1 MIQRP
6 PLLDRAHLKRRIGLA
21 AGRLRHSLRGGLE
34 RPCVFMHLPK
44 CGGTSLTAALAGTVG
59 IQNRVGTID
68 ALATRRAAGVLL
80 DGADSLVTCHEDLDR
95 GDRTF
100 ALREAAL
107 VTYMAQGC
115 RLIHGHVFFCPGA
128 THSLG
133 HNYAWVTVMRDPMSR
148 ALSNYRMAV
157 HARIIPD
164 DVDGWLDSQT
174 GRRMAQA
181 ALRYLS
187 AQNTIEDEAAAM
199 DRARHALDSFAL
211 VGVLEDLEPFLDE
224 FARMFGARPRVP
236 RLNTGRGP
244 KVALTDRQTARLMAL
259 TAPDRALYAMAWART
274 KGVDAYIGTTPA
286 AANTRSDTARA
297 V

>member
-1 MIQRP
+1 
-6 PLLDRAHLKRRIGLA
+6 
-21 AGRLRHSLRGGLE
+21 
-34 RPCVFMHLPK
+34 
-44 CGGTSLTAALAGTVG
+44 
-59 IQNRVGTID
+59 
-68 ALATRRAAGVLL
+68 
-80 DGADSLVTCHEDLDR
+80 
-95 GDRTF
+95 
-100 ALREAAL
+100 
-107 VTYMAQGC
+107 
-115 RLIHGHVFFCPGA
+115 
-128 THSLG
+128 
-133 HNYAWVTVMRDPMSR
+133 MRDPMSR